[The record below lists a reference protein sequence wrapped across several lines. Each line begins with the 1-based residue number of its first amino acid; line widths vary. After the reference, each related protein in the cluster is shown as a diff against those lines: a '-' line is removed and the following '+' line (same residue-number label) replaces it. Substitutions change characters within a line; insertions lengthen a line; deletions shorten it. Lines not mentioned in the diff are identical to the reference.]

1 MYQYREAQCGPVTT
15 GIYPRRLNRN
25 RAIPRSIPMAAFG
38 YGSMIQKSA
47 PTPASISTPAPL
59 VADPELTRLREEN
72 ARLGREV
79 ADVRRRASVAEQRV
93 VELEREIVLLKRQHS
108 ILPPPEREIQI
119 LPMPAPGPITR
130 PPEREIQIL
139 PMPAPGP
146 ITRPPG
152 EATILPIAPA
162 RPRDTRYYPLDDA
175 PVRISIPRYGRD
187 LYAKY

>member
-47 PTPASISTPAPL
+47 PTPASISTPAPP

-130 PPEREIQIL
+130 PP
-139 PMPAPGP
+139 
-146 ITRPPG
+146 G
-152 EATILPIAPA
+152 EVTILPIAPA